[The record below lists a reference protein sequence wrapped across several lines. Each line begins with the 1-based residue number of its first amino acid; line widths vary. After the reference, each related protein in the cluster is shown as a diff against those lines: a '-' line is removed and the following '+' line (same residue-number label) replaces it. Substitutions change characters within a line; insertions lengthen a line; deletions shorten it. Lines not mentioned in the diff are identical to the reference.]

1 MAEAVQE
8 PEVPEPAPEA
18 APTTEEKAKSTMSSM
33 FSAVSAAV
41 TTGVATAQA
50 MDEKYQISATAKAK
64 TAEAVAHAQAMDEKY
79 QVSAQAKAGAAKAV
93 AHVQALDE
101 KHQISAQS
109 KAAAVATATAVQEG
123 AAKAVAHVQA
133 LDEKHGVSAT
143 VKAQATAVDQKL
155 GVTARTSVLLSAGQA
170 KVAQIDTQ
178 YGVSDRA
185 RATIGAVKNV
195 VYGAD
200 VFLEQANLLNGDDIT
215 PCEVHVAYGE
225 TRQDATITLKME
237 EPIVILL
244 TADTICS
251 AEDTIV
257 TVGDAESANVLQ
269 FGTQDAADSFVA
281 AIMSIEVR
289 MENPEQLLAAEPE
302 AEPEPACE
310 Q

>member
-1 MAEAVQE
+1 
-8 PEVPEPAPEA
+8 
-18 APTTEEKAKSTMSSM
+18 
-33 FSAVSAAV
+33 
-41 TTGVATAQA
+41 

-155 GVTARTSVLLSAGQA
+155 GVTAR
-170 KVAQIDTQ
+170 VAQIDTQ

-185 RATIGAVKNV
+185 RAAIGAVKNV

-244 TADTICS
+244 TAETICS

-310 Q
+310 